1 MEEQKQVF
9 ESERKKEEKMSGSVF
24 VKAEEVA
31 KELGISKALAY
42 RMIRNWNEELKR
54 KGFTT
59 VQGRVSR
66 KYYQERVYGLSELK
80 QEEFGASM

>member
-1 MEEQKQVF
+1 
-9 ESERKKEEKMSGSVF
+9 MSGSVF

-42 RMIRNWNEELKR
+42 RMIRTWNEELKR

-66 KYYQERVYGLSELK
+66 KYYQEQVYGLSELK
-80 QEEFGASM
+80 QEEA